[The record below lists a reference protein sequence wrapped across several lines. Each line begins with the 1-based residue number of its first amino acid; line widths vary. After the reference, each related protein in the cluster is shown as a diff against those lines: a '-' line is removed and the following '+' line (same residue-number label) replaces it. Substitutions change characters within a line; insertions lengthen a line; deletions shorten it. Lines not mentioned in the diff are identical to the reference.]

1 MNDTGT
7 GLADIIAVDTT
18 TGQVRVVT
26 GLQGAHGR
34 VSQAGVALSPDEQ
47 TLAVMAWT
55 RPNETAGLL
64 TVGTDGQGLRT
75 VVPEIAV
82 GWIGPNNL
90 HWSRDGRSLLFTG
103 FDARRNWRVMRVAAE
118 GGIPEPDGMDF
129 DTLQSMV
136 GTRQLFPGNFN
147 GFHVSPDGT
156 RIVTSQLTMPKNE
169 VWALDAMA
177 LLARQ

>member
-1 MNDTGT
+1 MLRDGGPPRKTGRGVISANGKTLYLPRLNDAGT
-7 GLADIIAVDTT
+7 DLADIIAADTT

-26 GLQGAHGR
+26 SLQGAHGR
-34 VSQAGVALSPDEQ
+34 FSQAGLALSPDEQ
-47 TLAVMAWT
+47 TLAVMPWN
-55 RPNETAGLL
+55 RSNETAALL

-75 VVPEIAV
+75 VVPEIAI

-118 GGIPEPDGMDF
+118 GGMPEPDGMDF

-136 GTRQLFPGNFN
+136 STRQLFPGNF
-147 GFHVSPDGT
+147 
-156 RIVTSQLTMPKNE
+156 
-169 VWALDAMA
+169 MA
-177 LLARQ
+177 ST